1 MPNSSPVTIHTLDAV
16 DFCGRGTKRGNKML
30 QEVRDFMIIDTVVAK
45 APTDEFGVSDLDP
58 GELDKQLS

>member
-1 MPNSSPVTIHTLDAV
+1 
-16 DFCGRGTKRGNKML
+16 ML

-58 GELDKQLS
+58 RELDKQLS